1 MNILVL
7 SCGTGGG
14 HNSAAAAVKEEMLSR
29 GHSVTMLNP
38 LELCGRKVAG
48 RVDNA
53 YISLAQTVPGAF
65 GAIYD
70 LGNAYRRLPWRSP
83 VYYANSHASYALAAY
98 LAENP
103 VDAIVMS
110 HLFPAE
116 ILTYLRLHGTA
127 VPKTIFITTD
137 YTCIPFMEECVC
149 DAYVIPAKEL
159 IGDFTTRGIPE
170 DRIYPLGIPVRKG
183 FRERQSRQQAK
194 AALGLDQEKRYL
206 LVSGGSIG
214 AGKLE
219 KALGL
224 LCDIT
229 KGTDFS
235 PIVICG
241 NNTSVLGH
249 LEKRYGS
256 QVRLL
261 GQTDRMAEYLRACDL
276 YFTKPGGLSTTE
288 AAVMEVPLA
297 LLPPIPGC
305 ETRNR
310 RFYTETGMA
319 EAVEPNEGD
328 LQRVLSLLDSPAH
341 WERMMEN
348 QRRVIPK
355 DAAQRICDL
364 AAGQGPDPSRDEPG
378 L

>member
-14 HNSAAAAVKEEMLSR
+14 HNSAAAAVKEEMLCR
-29 GHSVTMLNP
+29 GHNVTMLNP
-38 LELCGRKVAG
+38 LELCGQKVAG
-48 RVDNA
+48 LVDNA

-65 GAIYD
+65 GAIYG

-83 VYYANSHASYALAAY
+83 VYYANGHAAEALAAY
-98 LAENP
+98 LGENP
-103 VDAIVMS
+103 VDAIVTS

-116 ILTYLRLHGTA
+116 ILTYLRLHGTP

-159 IGDFTTRGIPE
+159 TGDFISRGIPE
-170 DRIYPLGIPVRKG
+170 DRICPLGIPVRQG
-183 FRERQSRQQAK
+183 FRERKPREQAK
-194 AALGLDQEKRYL
+194 EALGLDPDKRYL

-219 KALGL
+219 KALAL

-229 KGTDFS
+229 EGTSFS

-261 GQTDRMAEYLRACDL
+261 GKTDRMAEYLRACDL

-310 RFYTETGMA
+310 RFYTSEGMA
-319 EAVEPNEGD
+319 EAVEPNERD
-328 LQRVLSLLDSPAH
+328 LQRVLDLLNTPAH
-341 WERMMEN
+341 WERMGEN

-364 AAGQGPDPSRDEPG
+364 AEQN
-378 L
+378 

>member
-14 HNSAAAAVKEEMLSR
+14 HNSAAAAVKEEMLCR
-29 GHSVTMLNP
+29 GHNVTMLNP
-38 LELCGRKVAG
+38 LELCGQKVAG
-48 RVDNA
+48 LVDNA

-65 GAIYD
+65 GAIYG

-83 VYYANSHASYALAAY
+83 VYYANGHAAEALAAY
-98 LAENP
+98 LGENP
-103 VDAIVMS
+103 VDAIVTS

-116 ILTYLRLHGTA
+116 ILTYLRLHGTP

-159 IGDFTTRGIPE
+159 TGDFISRGIPE
-170 DRIYPLGIPVRKG
+170 DRIYPLGIPVRQS
-183 FRERQSRQQAK
+183 FRQNLTREQAK
-194 AALGLDQEKRYL
+194 EALGLAPDKRYL

-219 KALGL
+219 KALAL

-229 KGTDFS
+229 KGTAFS

-241 NNTSVLGH
+241 NNASVLGN

-319 EAVEPNEGD
+319 EAVEPDEGD

-364 AAGQGPDPSRDEPG
+364 AAGQGPGPSRDERG

>member
-116 ILTYLRLHGTA
+116 ILTYLRLHGTP

-249 LEKRYGS
+249 LEKRYCS

-319 EAVEPNEGD
+319 EAVEPNERD

-364 AAGQGPDPSRDEPG
+364 AEQN
-378 L
+378 

>member
-14 HNSAAAAVKEEMLSR
+14 HNSAAAAVKEEMLCR
-29 GHSVTMLNP
+29 GHNVTMLNP
-38 LELCGRKVAG
+38 LELCGQKVAG
-48 RVDNA
+48 LVDNA

-65 GAIYD
+65 GAIYG

-83 VYYANSHASYALAAY
+83 VYYANGHAAEALAAY
-98 LAENP
+98 LGENP
-103 VDAIVMS
+103 VDAIVTS

-116 ILTYLRLHGTA
+116 ILTYLRLHGTP

-159 IGDFTTRGIPE
+159 TGDFISRGIPE
-170 DRIYPLGIPVRKG
+170 DRICPLGIPVRQG
-183 FRERQSRQQAK
+183 FRERKPREQAK
-194 AALGLDQEKRYL
+194 EALGLDPDKRYL

-219 KALGL
+219 KALAL

-229 KGTDFS
+229 KGTAFS

-241 NNTSVLGH
+241 NNASVLGH
-249 LEKRYGS
+249 LGKRYGS

-261 GQTDRMAEYLRACDL
+261 GKTDRMAEYLSACDL

-305 ETRNR
+305 ENRNR
-310 RFYTETGMA
+310 KFFLETGMA
-319 EAVEPNEGD
+319 WEAELTPGA
-328 LQRVLSLLDSPAH
+328 LRRLLSMREQKDMLEHMRECQQAL
-341 WERMMEN
+341 
-348 QRRVIPK
+348 IPK
-355 DAAQRICDL
+355 DAAEKICDL
-364 AAGQGPDPSRDEPG
+364 ALRCKSI
-378 L
+378 

>member
-116 ILTYLRLHGTA
+116 ILTYLRLHGTP

-319 EAVEPNEGD
+319 EAVEPNERD

>member
-14 HNSAAAAVKEEMLSR
+14 HNSAAAAVKEEMLCR
-29 GHSVTMLNP
+29 GHNVTMLNP
-38 LELCGRKVAG
+38 LELCGQKVAG
-48 RVDNA
+48 LVDNA

-65 GAIYD
+65 GAIYG

-83 VYYANSHASYALAAY
+83 VYYANGHAAEALAAY
-98 LAENP
+98 LGENP
-103 VDAIVMS
+103 VDAIVTS

-116 ILTYLRLHGTA
+116 ILTYLRLHGTP

-159 IGDFTTRGIPE
+159 TGDFISRGIPE
-170 DRIYPLGIPVRKG
+170 DRICPLGIPVRQG
-183 FRERQSRQQAK
+183 FRERKPREQAK
-194 AALGLDQEKRYL
+194 EALGLDPDKRYL

-219 KALGL
+219 KALAL

-229 KGTDFS
+229 KGTAFS

-241 NNTSVLGH
+241 NNASVLGH

-261 GQTDRMAEYLRACDL
+261 GKTDRMAEYLSACDL

-305 ETRNR
+305 ETRNATY
-310 RFYTETGMA
+310 FSSTGMSLVVKNLKRDLPKALETLSNPKNAKKMQACQQKGVPQHAA
-319 EAVEPNEGD
+319 EEICQLAE
-328 LQRVLSLLDSPAH
+328 QLLG
-341 WERMMEN
+341 EN
-348 QRRVIPK
+348 AEI
-355 DAAQRICDL
+355 L
-364 AAGQGPDPSRDEPG
+364 
-378 L
+378 

>member
-14 HNSAAAAVKEEMLSR
+14 HNSAAAAVKEEMLCR
-29 GHSVTMLNP
+29 GHNVTMLNP
-38 LELCGRKVAG
+38 LELCGQKVAG
-48 RVDNA
+48 LVDNA

-65 GAIYD
+65 GAIYG

-83 VYYANSHASYALAAY
+83 VYYANGHAAEALAAY
-98 LAENP
+98 LGENP
-103 VDAIVMS
+103 VDAIVTS

-116 ILTYLRLHGTA
+116 ILTYLRLHGTP

-159 IGDFTTRGIPE
+159 TGDFISRGIPE
-170 DRIYPLGIPVRKG
+170 DRIYPLGIPVRQS
-183 FRERQSRQQAK
+183 FRQNITREQAK
-194 AALGLDQEKRYL
+194 EALGLDPDKRYL

-219 KALGL
+219 KALAL

-229 KGTDFS
+229 KGTAFS

-241 NNTSVLGH
+241 NNASVLGH

-261 GQTDRMAEYLRACDL
+261 GKTDQMAEYLRACDL

-310 RFYTETGMA
+310 RFYTSEGMA
-319 EAVEPNEGD
+319 EAVEPNERD
-328 LQRVLSLLDSPAH
+328 LERVLDLLNTPAH
-341 WERMMEN
+341 WERMGEN

-364 AAGQGPDPSRDEPG
+364 AEQN
-378 L
+378 

>member
-319 EAVEPNEGD
+319 EAVEPNERD

>member
-14 HNSAAAAVKEEMLSR
+14 HNSAAAAVKEELLRR
-29 GHSVTMLNP
+29 GHSVAMGNP
-38 LELCGRKVAG
+38 LELCGGKAAE

-53 YISLAQTVPGAF
+53 YISLAQSAPGAF
-65 GAIYD
+65 GAIYG

-83 VYYANSHASYALAAY
+83 VYYANGHASEALAAY

-103 VDAIVMS
+103 VDAIVVS

-116 ILTYLRLHGTA
+116 ILTYLRLHGNP
-127 VPKTIFITTD
+127 VPKTIFIATD
-137 YTCIPFMEECVC
+137 YTCIPFTEECVC
-149 DAYVIPAKEL
+149 DAYAIPAEPL
-159 IGDFTTRGIPE
+159 IGDFAGRGIPE
-170 DRIYPLGIPVRKG
+170 ERICPLGIPVRRD
-183 FRERQSRQQAK
+183 FREKQPKAQAK
-194 AALGLDQEKRYL
+194 AALGLDEEKRYL

-224 LCDIT
+224 LCEMV
-229 KGTDFS
+229 KGTNLS

-241 NNTSVLGH
+241 NNASVLGH
-249 LEKRYGS
+249 LEKRWGS
-256 QVRLL
+256 QARLI
-261 GQTDRMAEYLRACDL
+261 GKTDRMADYLCACDL
-276 YFTKPGGLSTTE
+276 YFTKPGGLSITE
-288 AAVMEVPLA
+288 AAVLEIPLA

-310 RFYTETGMA
+310 RFFTGEGMA
-319 EAVEPNEGD
+319 EAVEPNERD
-328 LQRVLSLLDSPAH
+328 LERVLSLLDTPAH
-341 WERMMEN
+341 WERMGEN

-364 AAGQGPDPSRDEPG
+364 VEQTPDTGCESMSLR
-378 L
+378 

>member
-14 HNSAAAAVKEEMLSR
+14 HNSAAAAVKEEMLCR
-29 GHSVTMLNP
+29 GHNVTMLNP
-38 LELCGRKVAG
+38 LELCGQKVAG
-48 RVDNA
+48 LVDNA

-65 GAIYD
+65 GAIYG

-83 VYYANSHASYALAAY
+83 VYYANGHAAEALAAY
-98 LAENP
+98 LGENP
-103 VDAIVMS
+103 VDAIVTS

-116 ILTYLRLHGTA
+116 ILTYLRLHGTP

-159 IGDFTTRGIPE
+159 TGDFISRGIPE
-170 DRIYPLGIPVRKG
+170 DRICPLGIPVRQG
-183 FRERQSRQQAK
+183 FRERKPREQAK
-194 AALGLDQEKRYL
+194 EALGLDPDKRYL

-219 KALGL
+219 KALAL

-229 KGTDFS
+229 KGTNLS

-241 NNTSVLGH
+241 NNTTVLGH

-261 GQTDRMAEYLRACDL
+261 GKTDRMAEYLRACDL

-310 RFYTETGMA
+310 RFYTSEGMA
-319 EAVEPNEGD
+319 EAVELNERD
-328 LQRVLSLLDSPAH
+328 LQRVLDLLNTPAH
-341 WERMMEN
+341 WERMGEN

-364 AAGQGPDPSRDEPG
+364 AAGQGPGPSRDERG

>member
-14 HNSAAAAVKEEMLSR
+14 HNSAAAAVKEEMLCR
-29 GHSVTMLNP
+29 GHNVTMLNP
-38 LELCGRKVAG
+38 LELCGQKVAG
-48 RVDNA
+48 LVDNA

-65 GAIYD
+65 GAIYG

-83 VYYANSHASYALAAY
+83 VYYANGHAAEALAAY
-98 LAENP
+98 LGENP
-103 VDAIVMS
+103 VDAIVTS

-116 ILTYLRLHGTA
+116 ILTYLRLHGTP

-159 IGDFTTRGIPE
+159 TGDFISRGIPE
-170 DRIYPLGIPVRKG
+170 DRIYPLGIPVRQS
-183 FRERQSRQQAK
+183 FRQNITREQAK
-194 AALGLDQEKRYL
+194 EALGLDPDKRYL

-219 KALGL
+219 KALAL

-229 KGTDFS
+229 KGTAFS

-241 NNTSVLGH
+241 NNASVLGH
-249 LEKRYGS
+249 LGKRYGS

-261 GQTDRMAEYLRACDL
+261 GKTDRMAEYLSACDL

-305 ETRNR
+305 ETGNR
-310 RFYTETGMA
+310 RFYTSEGMA
-319 EAVEPNEGD
+319 EAVEPNERD
-328 LQRVLSLLDSPAH
+328 LQRVLDLLNTPAH
-341 WERMMEN
+341 WERMGEN

-364 AAGQGPDPSRDEPG
+364 AEQN
-378 L
+378 

>member
-14 HNSAAAAVKEEMLSR
+14 HNSAAAAVKEEMLCR
-29 GHSVTMLNP
+29 GHNVTMLNP
-38 LELCGRKVAG
+38 LELCGQKVAG
-48 RVDNA
+48 LVDNA

-65 GAIYD
+65 GAIYG

-83 VYYANSHASYALAAY
+83 VYYANGHAAEALAAY
-98 LAENP
+98 LGENP
-103 VDAIVMS
+103 VDAIVTS

-116 ILTYLRLHGTA
+116 ILTYLRLHGTP

-159 IGDFTTRGIPE
+159 TGDFISRGIPE
-170 DRIYPLGIPVRKG
+170 DRIYPLGIPVRQS
-183 FRERQSRQQAK
+183 FRQNLTREQAK
-194 AALGLDQEKRYL
+194 EALGLAPDKRYL

-219 KALGL
+219 KALAL

-229 KGTDFS
+229 KGTAFS

-241 NNTSVLGH
+241 NNASVLGN

-319 EAVEPNEGD
+319 EAVEPNERD

-364 AAGQGPDPSRDEPG
+364 AAGQGPGPSRDERG